1 MTSSNGARLRV
12 AVATYASLPHLD
24 DDGQRLISA
33 LVGAG
38 VAAEPQVWDDTEI
51 DWHAYDLVLLCSTW
65 DYPMRR
71 SAFVSWVRS
80 LRCVANPSDVVE
92 WNTDK
97 RYLADLAAAGVPVVD
112 TMFLEPG
119 DVWTPPRFAAADLVV
134 KPVVSAGASH
144 TGRFP
149 LGDPAAQMLAER
161 LLAEQRAVMVQPYLE
176 AVDTAGETA
185 LLFLGGR
192 FSHAV
197 TKAALLTS
205 HGEQPLFSLDGYSE
219 TITPAV
225 ATDAH
230 IAVAEDVL
238 AAVPG
243 GADRLTYARV
253 DLLPGPDGA
262 PLLLEVELTEPSLF
276 LAYAPDDALARLAVH
291 VVDRARAA
299 RGGSATG
306 GPRGPG
312 PTG

>member
-1 MTSSNGARLRV
+1 MTTSDSRGMARPRV

-24 DDGQRLISA
+24 DDGQRMLSA
-33 LVGAG
+33 LADAG
-38 VAAEPQVWDDTEI
+38 IAAEPQVWDDGQV

-65 DYPMRR
+65 DYPLRR

-80 LRCVANPSDVVE
+80 LRCVANPADVVE

-97 RYLADLAAAGVPVVD
+97 RYLNDLVSAGLPVVD

-119 DVWTPPRFAAADLVV
+119 DVWTVPHFAAADVVV

-149 LGDPAAQMLAER
+149 LGDPAAQRLAER
-161 LLAEQRAVMVQPYLE
+161 LLAEQRAVMVQPYLQ

-205 HGEQPLFSLDGYSE
+205 HGEQPLFNLDGYTE
-219 TITPAV
+219 TITSAE
-225 ATDAH
+225 ATDAQV
-230 IAVAEDVL
+230 AVAEGVL

-243 GADRLTYARV
+243 GPGRLTYARV
-253 DLLPGPDGA
+253 DLVPGPDGA
-262 PLLLEVELTEPSLF
+262 PQVLEVELTEPSLF
-276 LAYAPDDALARLAVH
+276 LDHAPDTAVALLATDVA
-291 VVDRARAA
+291 DRARAA
-299 RGGSATG
+299 RG
-306 GPRGPG
+306 RGRSG
-312 PTG
+312 